1 MRRDT
6 LRDSTVDY
14 YSSSSSSNQ
23 TWREPLQEP
32 RNGDEMATESLL
44 SAHDLAVRYPNGEIA
59 LHHVTFEVSSPSFM
73 AIIGPNGSGKS
84 TLLKTVLGLLKPL
97 RGSVGLLGLDSVK
110 NQSRIRKLVR
120 YVPQRDRIELNVPMK
135 VKDIVLMGR
144 LVKKPPPRVASHED
158 KKAARSA
165 LQQVAMDEFWERP
178 FPELS
183 GGQRQRVLVA
193 RALAGEGPVL
203 MLDEPLA
210 GTDADS
216 QDLIVDALGV
226 YHRENDVSIIMV
238 THDLNPIHTMVR
250 DVLMLKNTVVGVG
263 TPCDVMDPELVMSLY
278 GPTAKI
284 VEHSGHRY
292 CVTQD
297 SGVDRHD

>member
-1 MRRDT
+1 
-6 LRDSTVDY
+6 
-14 YSSSSSSNQ
+14 
-23 TWREPLQEP
+23 
-32 RNGDEMATESLL
+32 
-44 SAHDLAVRYPNGEIA
+44 
-59 LHHVTFEVSSPSFM
+59 
-73 AIIGPNGSGKS
+73 
-84 TLLKTVLGLLKPL
+84 
-97 RGSVGLLGLDSVK
+97 VGLLGLDSVK

-158 KKAARSA
+158 KKAARSS

-210 GTDADS
+210 GTDVDS

-263 TPCDVMDPELVMSLY
+263 TPCDVMDPELVRNLY